1 MPVPKETDGKVTGVV
16 ASLLTFWVIIKEFVV
31 LPIKEGAVGGI
42 ETVYF

>member
-16 ASLLTFWVIIKEFVV
+16 ASLLTFSVKMTEFDV

-42 ETVYF
+42 ETVYC